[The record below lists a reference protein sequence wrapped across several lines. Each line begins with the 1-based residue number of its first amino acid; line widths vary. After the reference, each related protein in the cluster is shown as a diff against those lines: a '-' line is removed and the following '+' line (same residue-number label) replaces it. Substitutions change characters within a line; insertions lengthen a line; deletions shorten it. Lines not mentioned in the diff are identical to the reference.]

1 MNSSADYT
9 ICNLDNHTYSTGFTS
24 DSIPTTGYSYSNV
37 NNGLVDTG
45 QLQGYVSA
53 GNLQPVAG
61 AVDLSHASA
70 QQAMSYGQQQHHN
83 NHHGTIVQHSPSSQQ
98 QQQQQQQHPQQQQ
111 QQHSDA
117 SLYGTHL
124 QNSLLHTNHIDAVS
138 GGVGGGYG
146 GYYGEA
152 TTGPHHGMSNGNSH
166 LVDTTN
172 CDPYA
177 VYRDGY
183 RDPLPPATVP
193 SPIPYPAA
201 QNCQTQTA
209 LDQPQ
214 PTQTGAHIPTYK
226 WMQVKRSQPKTG
238 ESHSSHL
245 SFSGC
250 LHATVFSK

>member
-83 NHHGTIVQHSPSSQQ
+83 NHHGTILQHSPSSQ

-183 RDPLPPATVP
+183 RDPLPPRHRALSHTLP
-193 SPIPYPAA
+193 RRTELPNPDSPRPAPAYPNRSPY
-201 QNCQTQTA
+201 
-209 LDQPQ
+209 
-214 PTQTGAHIPTYK
+214 
-226 WMQVKRSQPKTG
+226 
-238 ESHSSHL
+238 SHL
-245 SFSGC
+245 
-250 LHATVFSK
+250 